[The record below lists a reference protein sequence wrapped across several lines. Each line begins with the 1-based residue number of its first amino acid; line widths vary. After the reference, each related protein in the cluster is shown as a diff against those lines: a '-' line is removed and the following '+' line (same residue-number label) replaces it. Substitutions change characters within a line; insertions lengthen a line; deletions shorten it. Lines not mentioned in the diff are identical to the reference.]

1 MPEPYTK
8 PSSTPYFFPKLPHC
22 CHLGRCCFNCVVPRA
37 ALNNGVHKNAMRT
50 PTTVFTGTSFT
61 ASSNINAIFLSL
73 MGMHEEDWRRR
84 ANEQAPVKSLLL

>member
-1 MPEPYTK
+1 M
-8 PSSTPYFFPKLPHC
+8 
-22 CHLGRCCFNCVVPRA
+22 
-37 ALNNGVHKNAMRT
+37 
-50 PTTVFTGTSFT
+50 SFT